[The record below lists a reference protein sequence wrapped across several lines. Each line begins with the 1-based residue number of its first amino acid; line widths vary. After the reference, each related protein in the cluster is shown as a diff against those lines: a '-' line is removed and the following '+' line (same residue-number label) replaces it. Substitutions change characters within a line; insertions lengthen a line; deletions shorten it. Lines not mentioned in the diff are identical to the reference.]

1 MNRNWLNIELEIL
14 ALILLF
20 ILFRYHTRLKKQAG
34 FRALASIYFLTFTA
48 SVLNIIRLFFD
59 GAGSFAP
66 VLHFTSVAYFA
77 CIGVIGL
84 IWLLY
89 CCGQFG
95 FETIK
100 RYFPSLFCALPLVL
114 VLVPSLLSN
123 RSGWVYYLD
132 EAGCY
137 HRGVGYFILLIYCAY
152 VLAAAILSF
161 VGRKDLISREKEER
175 AKYLWSSVPTL
186 LLGAA
191 PQMLMPLGLTPMT
204 LAISVSLLTL
214 LVNAQYKKIVIDNLT
229 KLPNRYGLDEE
240 IEEQLEQYRKDK
252 TDSFYV
258 IACDMDNFKHIN
270 DEWGHDEGD
279 RALKLVADILTRVA
293 DRNDAIAFRNGGDEF
308 IIITDQADE
317 NAVDAI
323 CTEIEDALDGLHFRD
338 DFEIEM
344 SMGVALF
351 DGTSTIAELMK
362 RADKSMY
369 AVKRERKSEPED
381 KNE

>member
-20 ILFRYHTRLKKQAG
+20 VLFHYHTRMKNQAG
-34 FRALASIYFLTFTA
+34 FRALASIYFLTFVA
-48 SVLNIIRLFFD
+48 SVLNIVRLFFD
-59 GAGSFAP
+59 GAGAFAP
-66 VLHFTSVAYFA
+66 VLHFTSVAYFT
-77 CIGVIGL
+77 CIGAIGL

-89 CCGQFG
+89 CSARFG
-95 FETIK
+95 FEKIK

-132 EAGCY
+132 ESGRY

-152 VLAAAILSF
+152 IVAVAVLSF
-161 VGRKDLISREKEER
+161 MGRKGLLTREKEER
-175 AKYLWSSVPTL
+175 TQYLWASVPTL

-191 PQMLMPLGLTPMT
+191 PQMLMPEGLTPMT

-214 LVNAQYKKIVIDNLT
+214 LVNAQYKKIIIDNLT
-229 KLPNRYGLDEE
+229 QLPNRYGLDEE
-240 IEEQLEQYRKDK
+240 IDEQLEQYRKDK

-258 IACDMDNFKHIN
+258 IACDMDNFKTIN
-270 DEWGHDEGD
+270 DRWGHDEGD
-279 RALKLVADILTRVA
+279 RALCLVADILTRVA
-293 DRNDAIAFRNGGDEF
+293 DKNNADAFRNGGDEF
-308 IIITDQADE
+308 VIITDQADE
-317 NAVDAI
+317 KVVDAI
-323 CTEIEDALDGLHFRD
+323 CTEIEDALDNLHFRD

-351 DGTSTIAELMK
+351 DGTSTIADLMK

-369 AVKRERKSEPED
+369 AVKRERKSE
-381 KNE
+381 NENISE